1 MAIEIQAPN
10 HYPREGFLIFL
21 AGAID
26 MGKAEDWQKQVVE
39 ELASFNVTV
48 LNPRRND
55 WDSSWEQV
63 KENPQF
69 REQVNWELD
78 GMNASNL
85 IVFFIGKKSKAPITL
100 LEIGL
105 HASDD
110 IMMCCE
116 EGFYRKGNIDIVCER
131 HGVPVYEDLDVMLE
145 DLKTLLTD
153 QGYKS
158 K

>member
-1 MAIEIQAPN
+1 MATQVQAPN

-26 MGKAEDWQKQVVE
+26 MGKAEDWQKIVVS
-39 ELASFNVTV
+39 ELNDFNVTI
-48 LNPRRND
+48 LNPRRDD

-63 KENPQF
+63 AENPEFAQ
-69 REQVNWELD
+69 QVNWELD
-78 GMNASNL
+78 GMNAANL
-85 IVFFIGKKSKAPITL
+85 ILFFIGKKSKAPVTL

-105 HASDD
+105 HAGDD

-116 EGFYRKGNIDIVCER
+116 EGFYRKGNVDIVCKR
-131 HGVPVYEDLDVMLE
+131 HGVPVYEDLTIMLD

-153 QGYKS
+153 RGYQK